1 MPRSAVCQKCWEH
14 KAIMKLLVWHRFK
27 AVLWAILEGC
37 FYLSTST
44 RNESLLLWTTPP
56 PQSTASLYWNMIPFL
71 DVSQVLLTSSGQL
84 QQLWLWDDA
93 NWFLNNISSPAITNI
108 ITDIITIKYVRPCDV
123 KVGGGLW
130 EHDIT
135 NFVLIALTRKQF
147 VIYWTSLVPDVDWVY
162 SRDGYWGIL
171 VHIVKVSLICSPT
184 ERCKKDS
191 SKRHMYV
198 LDLERNSNLFG
209 TALIGGM
216 WSLVTWTYIRWLTFP
231 HYSNLPCCPCVSSV
245 MCNVISCD
253 LRGKDRW
260 RGAPSSQIRTQD
272 VCMMKSFGL
281 QLFISYTYRISAVV
295 TIICLAEL
303 IIMEELINKM
313 RKLLSPPA
321 TGQSIAKLGTRRIIR

>member
-1 MPRSAVCQKCWEH
+1 
-14 KAIMKLLVWHRFK
+14 
-27 AVLWAILEGC
+27 
-37 FYLSTST
+37 
-44 RNESLLLWTTPP
+44 
-56 PQSTASLYWNMIPFL
+56 MIPFL

-135 NFVLIALTRKQF
+135 NFVLIALTRKHF
-147 VIYWTSLVPDVDWVY
+147 VIYWTSLVPDVDCLY

-171 VHIVKVSLICSPT
+171 VHIVKVSLLCSPT

-209 TALIGGM
+209 NALIGGT
-216 WSLVTWTYIRWLTFP
+216 WSLVLRTYIRWLTFP
-231 HYSNLPCCPCVSSV
+231 QHYNLPCCPCVSSV
-245 MCNVISCD
+245 M
-253 LRGKDRW
+253 
-260 RGAPSSQIRTQD
+260 
-272 VCMMKSFGL
+272 
-281 QLFISYTYRISAVV
+281 
-295 TIICLAEL
+295 
-303 IIMEELINKM
+303 
-313 RKLLSPPA
+313 
-321 TGQSIAKLGTRRIIR
+321 